1 MNQNQIAFA
10 EYWGTVASAVFY
22 KTPRITQNANFADKI
37 LDHQRS
43 ELSMCIKEEINRT
56 FFHTKMRPPATVWLE
71 ELKKTYPLEASR
83 LEGYMKNCA
92 VSSRGHES
100 LLTIA
105 VGGTAAVAGA
115 TMRKKHPAAATLLL
129 LSGVAVAGCTI
140 ASELSVDTATL
151 QEEVKKQF
159 EAWKASLLNIL
170 ATCDDENS
178 IRVEHE
184 E

>member
-1 MNQNQIAFA
+1 MKI
-10 EYWGTVASAVFY
+10 
-22 KTPRITQNANFADKI
+22 TPA
-37 LDHQRS
+37 RS
-43 ELSMCIKEEINRT
+43 THCTM
-56 FFHTKMRPPATVWLE
+56 
-71 ELKKTYPLEASR
+71 LEANDTTGTRADLILIGAYPYACCTACPHS
-83 LEGYMKNCA
+83 CA
-92 VSSRGHES
+92 
-100 LLTIA
+100 A
-105 VGGTAAVAGA
+105 TA
-115 TMRKKHPAAATLLL
+115 AAATLLL